1 MEDPGQRLKKRREL
15 LNLRYRDVEEA
26 SQLIAERRGNDDFGI
41 VISRLSEF
49 ENRNAIPSIYK
60 LYSLCAIY
68 RLDFFEVLEWY
79 GIDISMLAADASVVA
94 PSRTHTVE
102 FNADVN
108 GSAILPFALDPGLDL
123 RKTTFLSRMIQ
134 RWGRLPLLLMNAT
147 DPKTYRYAYVGTDD
161 WSMHPILHPGS
172 LVLIDETK
180 RRIATGGWTSE
191 QDRPM
196 YLLEHR
202 EGYFIGWCTQSDRHL
217 ILQPHPSS
225 ETPARLFAFPEEI
238 DILGQVV
245 GIAMRLE
252 SRRARKSKT

>member
-1 MEDPGQRLKKRREL
+1 MEDPGQKLKKRREL

-26 SQLIAERRGNDDFGI
+26 SQTIADRRGNDDFNI

-49 ENRNAIPSIYK
+49 ENRNAVPSIYK
-60 LYSLCAIY
+60 LYTLCAIY

-79 GIDISMLAADASVVA
+79 GIDLSLLPADASVVS
-94 PSRTHTVE
+94 PGRTHTVE
-102 FNADVN
+102 FSADVN
-108 GSAILPFALDPGLDL
+108 GTVPFPLALDPGLDL

-147 DPKTYRYAYVGTDD
+147 DPKTYRYAYVGTED

-172 LVLIDETK
+172 LLLIDETK
-180 RRIATGGWTSE
+180 RRIAAGGWTGE
-191 QDRPM
+191 EDRPV

-202 EGYFIGWCTQSDRHL
+202 DGYFLGWCTQTDRHI

-225 ETPARLFAFPEEI
+225 EAPARVFTFPDEV
-238 DILGQVV
+238 DVLGQVV
-245 GIAMRLE
+245 GLAMRLE
-252 SRRARKSKT
+252 PRRPRKSKG